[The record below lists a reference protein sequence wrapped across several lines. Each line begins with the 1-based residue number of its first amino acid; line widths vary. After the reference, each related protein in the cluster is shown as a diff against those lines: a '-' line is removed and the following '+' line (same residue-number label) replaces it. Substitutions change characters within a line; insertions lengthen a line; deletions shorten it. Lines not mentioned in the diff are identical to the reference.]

1 MKSRIFLSKIVD
13 QHINAL
19 VNECKSIYNS
29 EAMPPYEEL
38 NKVLA
43 SLDTLLYQAYIAT
56 PEEDIES
63 IKEKRIAE
71 IEDQLNR
78 HRQPNDVNGNPRY
91 AIHFNAMFSDNEYTT
106 QILRSESVE
115 ERYVKA
121 VFRAKKIGG
130 KKFHNKSFGGG
141 IIFQSYN
148 TRMLAEQIVSLQ
160 KFWSYASFFL
170 SHHRPMR
177 WIYYLPI
184 GSSLG
189 L

>member
-1 MKSRIFLSKIVD
+1 MKTRMFVSKIVD

-19 VNECKSIYNS
+19 FAECMTIYKS

-43 SLDTLLYQAYIAT
+43 SLDTIVYQTYIST
-56 PEEDIES
+56 PEEDIEFL
-63 IKEKRIAE
+63 KAKRIAE
-71 IEDQLNR
+71 IEESLNQN
-78 HRQPNDVNGNPRY
+78 RQPNDVNGNPRY
-91 AIHFNAMFSDNEYTT
+91 AIHFNAMFSDNEHTT
-106 QILRSESVE
+106 QILRSEGVE

-148 TRMLAEQIVSLQ
+148 TRQLAEQIVSLQ
-160 KFWSYASFFL
+160 K
-170 SHHRPMR
+170 
-177 WIYYLPI
+177 I
-184 GSSLG
+184 
-189 L
+189 